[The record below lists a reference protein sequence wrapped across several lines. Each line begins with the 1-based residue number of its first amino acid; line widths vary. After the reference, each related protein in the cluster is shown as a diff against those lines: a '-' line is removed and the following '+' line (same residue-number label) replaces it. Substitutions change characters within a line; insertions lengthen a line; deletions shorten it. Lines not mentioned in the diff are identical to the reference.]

1 MKKIF
6 VVLIVFTFLVAVGF
20 TKDFKTLRDDPG
32 IKIYETAQTFSMYY
46 EEIPGRPFLV
56 IHKLPKFNRQHSKH
70 LLMGNLPF
78 RLKLD
83 YNVDGITDARISPF
97 VKFNEILTDG
107 VLLELTQRGY
117 VEPAPMRMCEFDRLE
132 FKLHCGVAGPKPCIH
147 TQRKFKFNRIVIRR
161 QRDGNIMVTLRD
173 LVFNTG
179 LDEVFETDF
188 IW

>member
-1 MKKIF
+1 MKKTF
-6 VVLIVFTFLVAVGF
+6 VVLIVFTFLVAVSY

-32 IKIYETAQTFSMYY
+32 IRIYETAQTFSMYFN
-46 EEIPGRPFLV
+46 EIPGRPFLV
-56 IHKLPKFNRQHSKH
+56 IQKLPKFNNQHSKH

-107 VLLELTQRGY
+107 ALLELTQLGY
-117 VEPAPMRMCEFDRLE
+117 EDPKPMRMCEFDRIE
-132 FKLHCGVAGPKPCIH
+132 FTLPCGKSGSEPCIH
-147 TQRKFKFNRIVIRR
+147 TSRKFKFNRIIIRR
-161 QRDGNIMVTLRD
+161 QKDGNIMVTLRD
-173 LVFNTG
+173 LLYNTG
-179 LDEVFETDF
+179 LDEVYETDF